1 MPDQPQQ
8 MDAQQAMQMMQQ
20 KLGNVELTVHALLS
34 VLDENGVVDQEEINE
49 EAQAIV
55 EEMQQQQ
62 GGEGGIPDELRR
74 TRIINH
80 ISLLISLLLLRF
92 QRHTFFS

>member
-1 MPDQPQQ
+1 MPEQPQQ

-34 VLDENGVVDQEEINE
+34 VLDENDVIDQEEVNE

-55 EEMQQQQ
+55 EEMQEQQAQ
-62 GGEGGIPDELRR
+62 GEGGIPDDLEDELE
-74 TRIINH
+74 
-80 ISLLISLLLLRF
+80 
-92 QRHTFFS
+92 

>member
-34 VLDENGVVDQEEINE
+34 VLDEKDVIDQEEVNE
-49 EAQAIV
+49 EAQSIV
-55 EEMQQQQ
+55 EEMQEQQ
-62 GGEGGIPDELRR
+62 GGEGGIPEDLEDELE
-74 TRIINH
+74 
-80 ISLLISLLLLRF
+80 
-92 QRHTFFS
+92 

>member
-1 MPDQPQQ
+1 MSDQPQE
-8 MDAQQAMQMMQQ
+8 MNAQQAMQMMQQ

-34 VLDENGVVDQEEINE
+34 VLDEKDVIDQEEVNE

-62 GGEGGIPDELRR
+62 AGEGGIPDELEDE
-74 TRIINH
+74 
-80 ISLLISLLLLRF
+80 LEEE
-92 QRHTFFS
+92 

>member
-1 MPDQPQQ
+1 MSEQPQQ

-55 EEMQQQQ
+55 EEMQEQQ
-62 GGEGGIPDELRR
+62 GGEGGIPDDLEDELE
-74 TRIINH
+74 
-80 ISLLISLLLLRF
+80 
-92 QRHTFFS
+92 

>member
-1 MPDQPQQ
+1 MADQPQQ

-34 VLDENGVVDQEEINE
+34 VLDEKDMIDQEEVNE

-62 GGEGGIPDELRR
+62 AQGEGGIPDDLEDELE
-74 TRIINH
+74 
-80 ISLLISLLLLRF
+80 
-92 QRHTFFS
+92 